1 MIIKLLSASIG
12 ALGFGLLFNTKK
24 SRLPFVFL
32 GGFINIVSY
41 EITYKYTNNIF
52 LSSAVCASVI
62 YIYSNIIARIIKC
75 PSVIFVLTGLI
86 PVVPGAA
93 LFYMM
98 QNIVLSN
105 NSLAIKYGLSALYTV
120 LGIAFGIAL
129 FSMFLNI
136 FRNTH
141 NSLKK

>member
-52 LSSAVCASVI
+52 LSSL
-62 YIYSNIIARIIKC
+62 RTDK
-75 PSVIFVLTGLI
+75 
-86 PVVPGAA
+86 
-93 LFYMM
+93 
-98 QNIVLSN
+98 
-105 NSLAIKYGLSALYTV
+105 
-120 LGIAFGIAL
+120 
-129 FSMFLNI
+129 
-136 FRNTH
+136 
-141 NSLKK
+141 